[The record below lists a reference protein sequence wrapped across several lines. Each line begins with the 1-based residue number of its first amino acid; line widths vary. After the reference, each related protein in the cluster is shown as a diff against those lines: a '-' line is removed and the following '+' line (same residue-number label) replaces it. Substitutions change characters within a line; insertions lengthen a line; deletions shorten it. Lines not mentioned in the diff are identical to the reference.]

1 MKNISLTIDG
11 QRGEPLG
18 RTGKLEVLRAGGSRE
33 RSGLLDGGLGNRYD
47 GGTVDEVCAVMP
59 EDSELGEGC
68 FEARG
73 HELLLVDEALPEA
86 GCALIAGKDEV
97 GLETELASVG
107 TLALE
112 EGRGDFSSVVEGS
125 GEASTLE
132 QDLEED
138 LSVESEG
145 SL

>member
-1 MKNISLTIDG
+1 MLTVDG
-11 QRGEPLG
+11 ESGELQDLAGELEILG
-18 RTGKLEVLRAGGSRE
+18 TSGSGE
-33 RSGLLDGGLGNRYD
+33 RSGLLDGGLGD
-47 GGTVDEVCAVMP
+47 GDNVGAVNEVFTLAA
-59 EDSELGEGC
+59 EDGELSECSL
-68 FEARG
+68 EACG

-86 GCALIAGKDEV
+86 SSAFVAGKDEV